1 MKIRNCVLLAATV
14 STAGCAVNPQTG
26 QSEIAPAVKSQ
37 FNSTFNS
44 DDPCSNNDR
53 NIGVV
58 AGAVAGGV
66 IGYLSHGA
74 KGAVIGAVAGAGG
87 GLLIGHLMD
96 ARRCSLY
103 KIAQENQLNLAS
115 ATITPGKLG
124 LQGKDAN
131 SAIGLDVQLQ
141 NKSDEFEVGSSK
153 LTPAARAYL
162 AQIAQ
167 LYAPQ
172 TVTAGRPAGGSPQER
187 QQTMQHSVLIVGH
200 TDAHDSASGA
210 DIARLSQERAKAV
223 ADVFA
228 QSGVPASNIYY
239 QGAGDA
245 LPLMSNAT
253 QEGREANDRVQIV
266 DVPTQGDLQLY
277 LQRRGANP
285 ANLDNVA
292 TVVDLASENA
302 GADTSALWDGTHPPV
317 ANASDTS
324 ATQAKASDHATTA
337 KQVVAAANSS
347 AAAQHPAPVAAAKP
361 QRGVAAPDPAQ
372 TVRNDHAQRG
382 VHAGDYDFGGGPIHP
397 PGEPI
402 NLGAAV
408 DHSMFSLIT
417 PAHADAPVIVGS
429 CLSDHPHTTT
439 PVRNLQTAQELP
451 PRDFVRGF
459 YGTVWGTNANGNLFA
474 ITGATIPLDA
484 GAPVPRPT
492 VLIYRNYHGN
502 VHQAPSFKGQ
512 ANVNVYRGAQKTV
525 YRVFI
530 DGPARCLDLVVAD
543 AQFKG
548 KGNLY
553 YGDNGNSFLATPEF
567 AMQR

>member
-1 MKIRNCVLLAATV
+1 MKIRSCVLLAATLG
-14 STAGCAVNPQTG
+14 TAGCAVNPQTG
-26 QSEIAPAVKSQ
+26 QTEIAPSVKSQ

-44 DDPCSNNDR
+44 DDPCSSNDR
-53 NIGVV
+53 NIGAV
-58 AGAVAGGV
+58 AGAVAGGL

-74 KGAVIGAVAGAGG
+74 KGAVVGAVAGAGG

-103 KIAQENQLNLAS
+103 KIAQTNQLNLAS

-124 LQGKDAN
+124 QQGDGAN
-131 SAIGLDVQLQ
+131 NSIGLDVQLQ
-141 NKSDEFEVGSSK
+141 NKRDEFEAGSST
-153 LTPAARAYL
+153 LTPDARAYL

-172 TVTAGRPAGGSPQER
+172 AAAASLPAGTTPQER
-187 QQTMQHSVLIVGH
+187 QQVTQHSVLIVGH
-200 TDAHDSASGA
+200 TDAQDAASGA
-210 DIARLSQERAKAV
+210 DLALLSQARAKAV
-223 ADVFA
+223 ANVFA
-228 QSGVPASNIYY
+228 QNGVPASNIYY

-253 QEGREANDRVQIV
+253 EQGRAANDRVQIV
-266 DVPTQGDLQLY
+266 DVPTQSDLQLY

-285 ANLDNVA
+285 ANFGTVA
-292 TVVDLASENA
+292 SVADSSSENA
-302 GADTSALWDGTHPPV
+302 GSLTSTSRIAPTPQ
-317 ANASDTS
+317 AS
-324 ATQAKASDHATTA
+324 A
-337 KQVVAAANSS
+337 SS
-347 AAAQHPAPVAAAKP
+347 AASPVRTQTGIPAPTARQPEIVSATSAA
-361 QRGVAAPDPAQ
+361 QRPVPTAGA
-372 TVRNDHAQRG
+372 TAQRG
-382 VHAGDYDFGGGPIHP
+382 ATAAGYDFGGSPIHP
-397 PGEPI
+397 PGESI
-402 NLGAAV
+402 NLGDAV

-417 PAHADAPVIVGS
+417 AAHADTPVIVGS
-429 CLSDHPHTTT
+429 CLSDRPHPTT
-439 PVRNLQTAQELP
+439 PVRNLKTAQELP
-451 PRDFVRGF
+451 PRDFVHGF
-459 YGTVWGTNANGNLFA
+459 YGTVWGTNANGNLVA

-502 VHQAPSFKGQ
+502 VHQVPTFKGQ
-512 ANVNVYRGAQKTV
+512 ANVNVYRGTQKTV
-525 YRVFI
+525 YRIFI

-553 YGDNGNSFLATPEF
+553 YDDKGSAFLATPEF

>member
-58 AGAVAGGV
+58 AGAVAGGL

-103 KIAQENQLNLAS
+103 KIAQANQLNLAS
-115 ATITPGKLG
+115 APITPGKLG

-153 LTPAARAYL
+153 LTPAARTYL

-172 TVTAGRPAGGSPQER
+172 AVAAGLPTGASPQER
-187 QQTMQHSVLIVGH
+187 QQATQHSVLIVGH
-200 TDAHDSASGA
+200 TDAQDAASGA
-210 DIARLSQERAKAV
+210 DLARLSQERAKAV

-285 ANLDNVA
+285 ANFDNVA
-292 TVVDLASENA
+292 TVADRAADNA
-302 GADTSALWDGTHPPV
+302 GANTSASRDDTHPPV
-317 ANASDTS
+317 ANASDTR
-324 ATQAKASDHATTA
+324 ATQVQASAHASTA
-337 KQVVAAANSS
+337 KQTAAAVDKS
-347 AAAQHPAPVAAAKP
+347 AAQHPVPVAAVKP
-361 QRGVAAPDPAQ
+361 QRSVPATDPAQ
-372 TVRNDHAQRG
+372 TARNDHAQRG

-417 PAHADAPVIVGS
+417 SAHADTPVIVGS
-429 CLSDHPHTTT
+429 CLSDHPHPTT
-439 PVRNLQTAQELP
+439 PVRNLKTAQELP

-459 YGTVWGTNANGNLFA
+459 YGTVWGTNANGNLVA

-492 VLIYRNYHGN
+492 VIIYRNYQGN

-512 ANVNVYRGAQKTV
+512 ANVNVYRGTQKTV

-548 KGNLY
+548 QGNLY
-553 YGDNGNSFLATPEF
+553 YDDNGNAFLATPEF

>member
-1 MKIRNCVLLAATV
+1 M
-14 STAGCAVNPQTG
+14 
-26 QSEIAPAVKSQ
+26 
-37 FNSTFNS
+37 
-44 DDPCSNNDR
+44 
-53 NIGVV
+53 
-58 AGAVAGGV
+58 

-74 KGAVIGAVAGAGG
+74 KGAVIGAAAGAGG
-87 GLLIGHLMD
+87 GFLIGHLMD
-96 ARRCSLY
+96 SRRCGLY
-103 KIAQENQLNLAS
+103 KIAQANQLNLAS
-115 ATITPGKLG
+115 ASITPGKLG

-153 LTPAARAYL
+153 LTRAARAYL

-172 TVTAGRPAGGSPQER
+172 AVAAGLPASASPQER
-187 QQTMQHSVLIVGH
+187 QQATQHSVLIVGH
-200 TDAHDSASGA
+200 TDAQDATSGA
-210 DIARLSQERAKAV
+210 DLARLSQERAKAV

-228 QSGVPASNIYY
+228 QNGVPASNIYY

-245 LPLMSNAT
+245 LPLMSNTT
-253 QEGREANDRVQIV
+253 QQGREANDRVQIV

-285 ANLDNVA
+285 ANFDHVA
-292 TVVDLASENA
+292 TMAGHAAENT
-302 GADTSALWDGTHPPV
+302 GADTSASRDGAALPT
-317 ANASDTS
+317 ANTSDTP
-324 ATQAKASDHATTA
+324 APQTQASTRGSAA
-337 KQVVAAANSS
+337 KQAAVAAQSPS
-347 AAAQHPAPVAAAKP
+347 AVAKPPRSIAATAPVQTARNA
-361 QRGVAAPDPAQ
+361 PAQ
-372 TVRNDHAQRG
+372 RS
-382 VHAGDYDFGGGPIHP
+382 VHAGSYDFGGGPIHP

-417 PAHADAPVIVGS
+417 SAHADTPVIVGS
-429 CLSDHPHTTT
+429 CLSDHPHPTT
-439 PVRNLQTAQELP
+439 PVRNLKTAQELP
-451 PRDFVRGF
+451 PRDFARGF
-459 YGTVWGTNANGNLFA
+459 YGTVWGTNANGNLVA

-484 GAPVPRPT
+484 GAPIPRPT
-492 VLIYRNYHGN
+492 VLIYRNYQGN

-512 ANVNVYRGAQKTV
+512 ANVNVYRGTQKTV

-548 KGNLY
+548 QGNLY
-553 YGDNGNSFLATPEF
+553 YDDNGSAFLATPEF